1 MERRRTGPGERRPCG
16 ALCHTYPIPLAG
28 SKRRNGWR
36 GVLEQPLAPSRAPR
50 RRRNHIT
57 DQYSDRAICLKRLL
71 ALIIFSCLRFSATHI
86 LATSSFFLCSSL
98 SSICFSPQRDLEVR
112 ICVIWTGYGST

>member
-1 MERRRTGPGERRPCG
+1 MGLAAHCPSQPGTRQWPGHNSGGTLLPARWRVPRV
-16 ALCHTYPIPLAG
+16 ALAALQRC
-28 SKRRNGWR
+28 
-36 GVLEQPLAPSRAPR
+36 VLYLEVILG
-50 RRRNHIT
+50 HIT

-98 SSICFSPQRDLEVR
+98 SSICFSPQRD
-112 ICVIWTGYGST
+112 